1 MSSLPS
7 PTPATRSTMGSARAR
22 ALSLDEGATALFGH
36 CMNAFQA
43 FQGLN
48 QLAEDMRI
56 LSLNAELA
64 AGRAG
69 TAGVAVRALTQ
80 YTRQLVSQLNRL
92 EQEMSA
98 LKVSTNDLSTQTAKD
113 LEALRQ
119 IRENSTIDY
128 TDSDQ
133 RSEGEV
139 LANVTPLLSQMMD
152 NARKLGSHAGRI
164 RQVADQSN
172 GIATNI
178 AIEAAAAGRHESE
191 FRTVSDTMKR
201 YIELLQSMVERAN
214 HAIRQADEMGQALT
228 RRLASTNALS

>member
-7 PTPATRSTMGSARAR
+7 SAPATRPGASSTRAR
-22 ALSLDEGATALFGH
+22 ALSLDEGAKALSTH
-36 CMNAFQA
+36 CMGAFQA

-98 LKVSTNDLSTQTAKD
+98 LKIATNDLSDRTTKD

-119 IRENSTIDY
+119 IRETAANDGYES
-128 TDSDQ
+128 SQ
-133 RSEGEV
+133 RSEAEA
-139 LANVTPLLSQMMD
+139 LASATALLGQMMD
-152 NARKLGSHAGRI
+152 NARKLGGHAGRI

-201 YIELLQSMVERAN
+201 YIEVLQSMVERAN

-228 RRLASTNALS
+228 RRLAASA